1 MGPEAM
7 SVDEMMKIA
16 NQSSLTAPW
25 PSGIGSADS
34 HGPIKPGDSR
44 SHEMHRLSAFLAEAV
59 SILSVVVSMEARS
72 HL

>member
-44 SHEMHRLSAFLAEAV
+44 SHEMHRLR
-59 SILSVVVSMEARS
+59 IQYSMVYPNS
-72 HL
+72 FGFV